1 MNDRVIG
8 LLDQYDIEVQR
19 TRKGRGAILCDTN
32 QGCLI
37 FKEYTGNPEK
47 IKLQNKVLEK
57 LRVSSVVPVERI
69 LSTKEENLLTE
80 DSDGKKYVL
89 KTCFENREC
98 NIHDLEECRE
108 AVRTLARLH
117 MEMCLTGE
125 EVDTFCLTAFSIGK
139 EYEKHNRELRRVWR
153 YLRGKGQ
160 KSLFETALLNEYDYF
175 LEQALAMV
183 DEWKAFASD
192 SDLEYIKEQGMLCHG
207 EYQYH
212 NIIRSGQSFAVVNF
226 ERCLMDN
233 PVRDLCLF
241 MRKLLEKNGW
251 SEKWGDSLLNAYC
264 AVRPLSAR
272 SFVELYYRLAYP
284 EKFWKIVNF
293 YYNSRKAWIPEKN
306 WEKLKILSGQE
317 KEKQAFLDT
326 IFRTIH

>member
-1 MNDRVIG
+1 MNDRAIG
-8 LLDQYDIEVQR
+8 LLDQYDIEVLR
-19 TRKGRGAILCDTN
+19 TRKGRGAILCDTD

-47 IKLQNKVLEK
+47 VKLQNRVLEK
-57 LRVSSVVPVERI
+57 LQEASDISVERI
-69 LSTKEENLLTE
+69 FCTREAQLLSE
-80 DSDGKKYVL
+80 DADGKKYVL
-89 KTCFENREC
+89 KTCFDNREC

-108 AVRTLARLH
+108 AVKTLAQLH
-117 MEMCLTGE
+117 LSMCLAKE
-125 EVDTFCLTAFSIGK
+125 EVDAFGLSAFSIGK

-153 YLRGKGQ
+153 YLRAKGQ
-160 KSLFETALLNEYDYF
+160 KSLFETALLKEYDYF
-175 LEQALAMV
+175 LDQALEV
-183 DEWKAFASD
+183 VEEWQAFAVD
-192 SDLEYIKEQGMLCHG
+192 SDLEYIREQGMLCHG

-212 NIIRSGQSFAVVNF
+212 NIIRNGQIFAVINF

-241 MRKLLEKNGW
+241 MRKLLEKNNW
-251 SEKWGDSLLNAYC
+251 SQKWGDSLLNAYC
-264 AVRPLSAR
+264 GVRPLPAR
-272 SFVELYYRLAYP
+272 SFVELYYRLSYP

-306 WEKLKILSGQE
+306 WEKLSILSGQE

-326 IFRTIH
+326 VFRTI